1 MKLYELAKQ
10 YQEAVQM
17 VDEDGC
23 LTDKAL
29 QLIDKSKL
37 SIEEKGKNIAIIM
50 QEMDNNAEVIDQEIK
65 RLQAMKKAQV
75 NNKQRLKDYLS
86 DNLQRA
92 WIEEVKTE
100 LFKIN
105 FRKSDSVEVEEWI
118 LLPEEFTNIKI
129 SPNKTAIKAALKKW
143 VKIEW
148 CTLKESKNL
157 QIK

>member
-1 MKLYELAKQ
+1 
-10 YQEAVQM
+10 M